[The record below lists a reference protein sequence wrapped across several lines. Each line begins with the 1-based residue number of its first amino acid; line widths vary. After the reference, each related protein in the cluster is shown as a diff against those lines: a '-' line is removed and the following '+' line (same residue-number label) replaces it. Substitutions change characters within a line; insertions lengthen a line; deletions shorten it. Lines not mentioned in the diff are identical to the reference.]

1 MIILVLLLLLMKI
14 IRMIKMV
21 VVMITTT
28 ATRSVVIMMVVMKS
42 ERVEILFLRKQKRF
56 SFDLFILQDA
66 LQKRIVLTA
75 ETEDSRRY
83 LRKA

>member
-14 IRMIKMV
+14 IRMIKIVMM
-21 VVMITTT
+21 MITTT
-28 ATRSVVIMMVVMKS
+28 ATRSVVIIMVVMKS
-42 ERVEILFLRKQKRF
+42 ERVEILFLRKQRF
-56 SFDLFILQDA
+56 SFDIFILQDA